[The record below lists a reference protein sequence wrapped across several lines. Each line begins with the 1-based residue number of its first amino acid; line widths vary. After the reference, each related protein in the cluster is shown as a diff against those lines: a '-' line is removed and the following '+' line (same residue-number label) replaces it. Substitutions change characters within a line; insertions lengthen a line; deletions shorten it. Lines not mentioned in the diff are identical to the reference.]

1 MKTMKVL
8 EEIFNNVLFQRV
20 LWSLV
25 VVTFAL
31 LIYRF
36 IAKFLNNKEKK
47 SSKILSTKK
56 NKTFMRMLKSVV
68 GTAIGIVTALMVL
81 QIFGVDVTSMLAGV
95 GIASI
100 VIGFAIQDALK
111 DIIRGFDIV
120 SDEYYEI
127 GDMIKFG
134 DNTGQVLSINL
145 RTTKI
150 KDINTDNIVSI
161 ANRNIDQVEIVS
173 NSIYFNVPLPR
184 ELAIEK
190 AEKILES
197 TIKDIKKD
205 ENVTDAKC
213 LGFSKISD
221 SSFEYLIFLTCDPIL
236 KLSVRRKA
244 LRAIINTLEANKI
257 SVPYNQL
264 DIHNKK

>member
-1 MKTMKVL
+1 MKMMKVL
-8 EEIFNNVLFQRV
+8 EEIFSNTLFQRL

-25 VVTFAL
+25 VVAFAL

-36 IAKFLNNKEKK
+36 IAKFLNSKEKK

-56 NKTFMRMLKSVV
+56 NKTFIRMLKSII

-127 GDMIKFG
+127 GDVITFG

-145 RTTKI
+145 RSTKI

-161 ANRNIDQVEIVS
+161 ANRNIDKVEVVS

-184 ELAIEK
+184 ELAVEK
-190 AEKILES
+190 AEEILELAV
-197 TIKDIKKD
+197 KDIKKD
-205 ENVTDAKC
+205 ENVIDAVFKG
-213 LGFSKISD
+213 LNKISD
-221 SSFEYLIFLTCDPIL
+221 SSFEYLIFLTCDPTL
-236 KLSVRRKA
+236 KFVVRRKA
-244 LRAIINTLEANKI
+244 LRVVVDALKANKI
-257 SVPYNQL
+257 SIPYNQL
-264 DIHNKK
+264 DVHSKK

>member
-1 MKTMKVL
+1 MKVL
-8 EEIFNNVLFQRV
+8 DEIFSNTLFQRV

-25 VVTFAL
+25 VVAFAFL
-31 LIYRF
+31 LYRF
-36 IAKFLNNKEKK
+36 IAKFLNSKEKK

-81 QIFGVDVTSMLAGV
+81 QIFGVNVTSMLAGV

-127 GDMIKFG
+127 GDVIKFG

-145 RTTKI
+145 RSTKI
-150 KDINTDNIVSI
+150 KDINTDNVVSI

-173 NSIYFNVPLPR
+173 GSIYFNVPLPR
-184 ELAIEK
+184 ELAVEK
-190 AEKILES
+190 AEKILELAVS
-197 TIKDIKKD
+197 DIKKD
-205 ENVTDAKC
+205 KNVIDASC
-213 LGFSKISD
+213 LGLNKISD
-221 SSFEYLIFLTCDPIL
+221 SSFEYLIFLTCDPVL
-236 KLSVRRKA
+236 QLRTRRKA
-244 LRAIINTLEANKI
+244 LRVVIDTLESNKI
-257 SVPYNQL
+257 AVPYDQL
-264 DIHNKK
+264 DVHSKK